1 MVDGDGRV
9 SGRQLGQALYSILSN
24 LAVLGF
30 WTAVFVLARAL
41 GEIFVD
47 SAPSLCG
54 AADALDRLSTA
65 GIGWREDGA
74 LVFEDI

>member
-9 SGRQLGQALYSILSN
+9 SGRHLGQALYAILSN

-41 GEIFVD
+41 GEIF
-47 SAPSLCG
+47 AMPIPSL
-54 AADALDRLSTA
+54 LHRRLTRLPDSPDCSWHRVA
-65 GIGWREDGA
+65 GRRRA
-74 LVFEDI
+74 RL

>member
-9 SGRQLGQALYSILSN
+9 SGRQLGQALYGILSN

-41 GEIFVD
+41 GEIF
-47 SAPSLCG
+47 SMPIPSLCI
-54 AADALDRLSTA
+54 A
-65 GIGWREDGA
+65 G
-74 LVFEDI
+74 